1 MRLPPSIDPPRRYQG
16 FTLVEMLTTI
26 AILAVL
32 TSIALPT
39 MTSIN
44 QNSIDTRD
52 RRNAQELAAM
62 CATAQA
68 AGVDFVAPGDIDKT
82 IENIVKGGSPADG
95 AFAGKF
101 FGMQGMAPQ
110 DQANAKRYLEL
121 VNGILSFKPQGA

>member
-1 MRLPPSIDPPRRYQG
+1 MRPPPYIDSHRSGKG

-32 TSIALPT
+32 TSLALPS
-39 MTSIN
+39 MSSIN

-62 CATAQA
+62 CSTAQA
-68 AGVDFVAPGDIDKT
+68 AGVDFVAPGDLDKT
-82 IENIVKGGSPADG
+82 IKNIVKGGKPADG

-101 FGMQGMAPQ
+101 FGIQGMAPKDQ
-110 DQANAKRYLEL
+110 DSAKRYLEL
-121 VNGILSFKPQGA
+121 VNGILSFKPQG

>member
-1 MRLPPSIDPPRRYQG
+1 MRPPPYIDSHSSTQG

-26 AILAVL
+26 AVLAVL

-39 MTSIN
+39 MSSIN

-68 AGVDFVAPGDIDKT
+68 AGVDFVVPDDLEKT
-82 IENIVKGGSPADG
+82 IENIVKGGKPADG

-101 FGMQGMAPQ
+101 FGIQGMAPQ
-110 DQANAKRYLEL
+110 DQGTAKRYLEL
-121 VNGILSFKPQGA
+121 VNGILSFKPQG